1 MNLNILATAIAM
13 ASVLVMLLWGF
24 LGNGWAYSWIA
35 VVAGGMIAAI
45 IRMVDKNKKGQ
56 S

>member
-1 MNLNILATAIAM
+1 M

-24 LGNGWAYSWIA
+24 LGDGWSISWIA

-45 IRMVDKNKKGQ
+45 IRMVDKNKQDKNGNGQ
-56 S
+56 G